1 MENEKAFRYLG
12 LAAKA
17 GRVASGEFQTE
28 NAVRKGRAKVVL
40 IAADASENTK
50 KKFQNMCSFYKIPVF
65 IITDKETLGHRI
77 GREMRTSAAIT
88 DENLAA
94 AFIKTMR
101 EEVSDN

>member
-28 NAVRKGRAKVVL
+28 NAVKKGRAKVVL

-50 KKFQNMCSFYKIPVF
+50 KKFQNMCSFHKIPVF
-65 IITDKETLGHRI
+65 ITTDKETLGHRI

-101 EEVSDN
+101 EELSDK

>member
-65 IITDKETLGHRI
+65 IMTDKETLGHRI

>member
-65 IITDKETLGHRI
+65 IMTDKVTLGHRI

>member
-1 MENEKAFRYLG
+1 MQNEKAFRYLG

-28 NAVRKGRAKVVL
+28 NAVKKGRAKVVL

-50 KKFQNMCSFYKIPVF
+50 KKFLDMCSFHKVPVF
-65 IITDKETLGHRI
+65 VTSDKDTLGHRI

-101 EEVSDN
+101 EENSEN

>member
-28 NAVRKGRAKVVL
+28 TAVKKGRGKVVIL
-40 IAADASENTK
+40 AADASENTK

-65 IITDKETLGHRI
+65 IMSDKETLGHRI

-101 EEVSDN
+101 EEVSE